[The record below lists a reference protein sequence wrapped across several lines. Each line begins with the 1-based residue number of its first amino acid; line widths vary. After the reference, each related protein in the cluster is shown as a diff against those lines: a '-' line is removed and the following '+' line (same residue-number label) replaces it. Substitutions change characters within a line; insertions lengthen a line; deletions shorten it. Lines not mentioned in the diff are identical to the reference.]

1 MTYMLRPTR
10 GQVGCEVVMT
20 PDVET
25 NSHLT
30 RLSLQHGRSSQ
41 SLTNSND
48 LHIYTCLFSEVTTV
62 GSSSTQALSVE
73 HHRVCK
79 GTDTHIGHHKSAAER
94 YDEYKVRYTNCTMV
108 NGNLEIVF
116 LDDPPYDQYDLSFLN
131 SIT

>member
-1 MTYMLRPTR
+1 M
-10 GQVGCEVVMT
+10 
-20 PDVET
+20 
-25 NSHLT
+25 
-30 RLSLQHGRSSQ
+30 
-41 SLTNSND
+41 D
-48 LHIYTCLFSEVTTV
+48 LYCLFSEVTTV
-62 GSSSTQALSVE
+62 GSLNKEALSVE

-131 SIT
+131 SITYVPGHVLYQNLVFVFSLTEKSYKGTQRKLIFNKSFC